1 MCVCVCA
8 CVCVCVRVRVHVRV
22 CMCACMCVCVCVY
35 VCVCVCVCACAHVR
49 DGKCVHI
56 LSRYS
61 MKDPNQSVLLL
72 GDTGGRVTV
81 LEFSKASQGLFLSQD
96 GSKQG
101 KGGGALPALP
111 TANVLNEP

>member
-1 MCVCVCA
+1 MCVH
-8 CVCVCVRVRVHVRV
+8 VHVRV
-22 CMCACMCVCVCVY
+22 CMCGCMY
-35 VCVCVCVCACAHVR
+35 VCVCACVHVR

-101 KGGGALPALP
+101 EGGGALPALP
-111 TANVLNEP
+111 TANVLNEPLRLRRGVCLEWVWPPVCQCCC